1 MCIGLISKY
10 LKNLSIKSVKK
21 YEKKRKIL
29 ASEVSGKQVLKT
41 NFDEIKEKIEE
52 RENESKLKPTKKI
65 VQELIDLYQKAIEY
79 LSTASN
85 DSTSSDQIN
94 NYLLKMTSMFK
105 DENFTKLLNEPD
117 PIEEIIIK

>member
-65 VQELIDLYQKAIEY
+65 V
-79 LSTASN
+79 
-85 DSTSSDQIN
+85 
-94 NYLLKMTSMFK
+94 
-105 DENFTKLLNEPD
+105 
-117 PIEEIIIK
+117 